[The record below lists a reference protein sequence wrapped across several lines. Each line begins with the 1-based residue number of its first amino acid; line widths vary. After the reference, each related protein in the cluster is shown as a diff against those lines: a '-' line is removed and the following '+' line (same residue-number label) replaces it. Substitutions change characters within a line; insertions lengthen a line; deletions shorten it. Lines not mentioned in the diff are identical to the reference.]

1 MSKKRNQKPKSWI
14 EIFQSERKAFP
25 KGYCVTH
32 VIPDKRNKKPK
43 YKLKEWE

>member
-1 MSKKRNQKPKSWI
+1 MSKKSRQRKTWI
-14 EIFQSERKAFP
+14 EVFQSTRREFP
-25 KGYCVTH
+25 QGCCITR